1 MNLDMNLDT
10 NMNLDS
16 IINER
21 VIQNFT
27 IGIPILKKDE
37 LYSNSDIRKKN
48 FDDAVYKITEELS
61 KITDGLTYQKCYGT
75 WVNNEN
81 KSHLI
86 ERTYSVIIS
95 IIVLPEN
102 AINVYNAT
110 KRILSD
116 ANISYNLGII
126 HVQAMKTFGY
136 AEHFIV

>member
-86 ERTYSVIIS
+86 EKH
-95 IIVLPEN
+95 IVL
-102 AINVYNAT
+102 
-110 KRILSD
+110 
-116 ANISYNLGII
+116 
-126 HVQAMKTFGY
+126 
-136 AEHFIV
+136 

>member
-1 MNLDMNLDT
+1 M
-10 NMNLDS
+10 
-16 IINER
+16 
-21 VIQNFT
+21 
-27 IGIPILKKDE
+27 KKDE